1 MRLKSLFAFT
11 ALTALS
17 LSLAACGTVGAV
29 KDAMNGPKLNQM
41 NSPSLAASMT
51 AQPAVIQ
58 SSPPTPAAQVVPVS
72 TPNSLWRPGA
82 RAFFIDQRASRPG
95 DILTVIINIDDSA
108 KMSNSTASS
117 RTNATKGQVSHMLG
131 LESSLAKVLPKAF
144 DPTNAIDQSGNTTSN
159 GAGTVDRQEKISL
172 QVAAVVTGV
181 LPNGNMII
189 QGSQEVK
196 TNNEIRDLTVAGIVR
211 PQDISASNT
220 ILHTQIAEAR
230 ISYGG
235 RGDLS
240 RVQKT
245 PAAQALMEQF
255 SPF

>member
-1 MRLKSLFAFT
+1 MRFVTLVAYT
-11 ALTALS
+11 AVGLTLGLS
-17 LSLAACGTVGAV
+17 MAACGTVSAA
-29 KDAMNGPKLNQM
+29 KDAIRGPKLADMGRNTI
-41 NSPSLAASMT
+41 AASMVAEPT
-51 AQPAVIQ
+51 VIQ
-58 SSPPTPAAQVVPVS
+58 SSPPQPAQLIQAS

-82 RAFFIDQRASRPG
+82 RAFFVDQRASKPG
-95 DILTVIINIDDSA
+95 DILTVMINIDDSA
-108 KMSNSTASS
+108 KLSNSSNSS

-131 LESSLAKVLPKAF
+131 LEASLAKIMPKAF
-144 DPTNAIDQSGNTTSN
+144 DPTNAIDQSGNTTST

-196 TNNEIRDLTVAGIVR
+196 TNNEVRELTVAGIVR
-211 PQDISASNT
+211 PQDISATNT

-230 ISYGG
+230 IAYGG

-245 PAAQALMEQF
+245 PPGQALMETF

>member
-1 MRLKSLFAFT
+1 MRFQSLFAIS
-11 ALTALS
+11 ALTALG
-17 LSLAACGTVGAV
+17 LSLGACSTVSSV
-29 KDAMNGPKLNQM
+29 KDAVNGPKLNQM
-41 NSPSLAASMT
+41 STPPIAASMT

-58 SSPPTPAAQVVPVS
+58 SSPPQPAQVVPVS

-131 LESSLAKVLPKAF
+131 LESEVAKILPKGF

-196 TNNEIRDLTVAGIVR
+196 TNNEVRDLTVAGIVR

-245 PAAQALMEQF
+245 PVGQALMEQF